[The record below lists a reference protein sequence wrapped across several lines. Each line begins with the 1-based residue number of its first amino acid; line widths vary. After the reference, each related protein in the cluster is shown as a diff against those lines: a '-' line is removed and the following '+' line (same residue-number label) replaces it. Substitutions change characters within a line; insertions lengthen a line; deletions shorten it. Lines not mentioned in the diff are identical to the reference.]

1 MTEII
6 QHFGYPGIFI
16 IIFLEIAL
24 MIFPLP
30 GDTLLFT
37 TGIFAQS
44 GLMSYWLL
52 VFIAFV
58 ASTISGHVGY
68 AIGGKIDKKTL
79 TDNRVYKI
87 KEAHL
92 DKTEKFFEKY
102 GVYAIVFSRFVPIVR
117 NFISQIMGIIQYDR
131 KKFFW
136 ANLVASIIWPLT
148 VISLGYFLGTMFPD
162 LIVFAEYFM
171 ILVLIILLT
180 PVLHEVWSSK
190 KSR

>member
-6 QHFGYPGIFI
+6 HQFGYPGIFI

-24 MIFPLP
+24 MMFPLP
-30 GDTLLFT
+30 GDTLLFAS
-37 TGIFAQS
+37 GMFAES
-44 GLMSYWLL
+44 GMMSYWFL
-52 VFIAFV
+52 VLIAFV

-68 AIGGKIDKKTL
+68 TIGGKIDKQTL
-79 TDNRVYKI
+79 TNNRIYKI
-87 KEAHL
+87 KDAHL

-117 NFISQIMGIIQYDR
+117 NFISQIMGIIQYDK

-136 ANLVASIIWPLT
+136 ANLVASTIWPLSI
-148 VISLGYFLGTMFPD
+148 ISLGYTLGTVFPN

-171 ILVLIILLT
+171 ILVLVILLS
-180 PVLHEVWSSK
+180 PILHELWNSK
-190 KSR
+190 RSR